1 MDQQTKKLLIDIVSC
16 IARIEEYTKEITTF
30 EQFNSNTL
38 LQNAVERNIEIIGEA
53 MNALLKITPDIPISS
68 ARKIVNTRNM
78 LIHGYDSVDQ
88 ATIWVIVR
96 KYISVLKKE
105 VTDLFDE
112 KWNWKNKSGCFK
124 QISRSFIF
132 FLGIGLRL
140 WFRGITRPTLSY
152 LPPVPRAGARGH
164 RNPRTALRLYGVN
177 QISPLRGELWEL
189 FIISG
194 LQKQ

>member
-78 LIHGYDSVDQ
+78 LIHGYDSVDE

-96 KYISVLKKE
+96 KYVPILQRE
-105 VTDLFDE
+105 VTDLLDE
-112 KWNWKNKSGCFK
+112 K
-124 QISRSFIF
+124 
-132 FLGIGLRL
+132 
-140 WFRGITRPTLSY
+140 
-152 LPPVPRAGARGH
+152 
-164 RNPRTALRLYGVN
+164 
-177 QISPLRGELWEL
+177 
-189 FIISG
+189 
-194 LQKQ
+194 